1 MLAALLLHAPDEI
14 TVEQCLA
21 AAKSWGRVNILGA
34 WQRGFRA
41 LTSVCIAAMRLKH
54 FITAFDSR
62 LDNANQ
68 ISDSYSL

>member
-1 MLAALLLHAPDEI
+1 LAALLFHAPNEI
-14 TVEQCLA
+14 TVEQWLA

-41 LTSVCIAAMRLKH
+41 LTSVCIVVMRLKY
-54 FITAFDSR
+54 FIIAPDSR

-68 ISDSYSL
+68 ISDSYAL